1 VALKTVLVVDDEV
14 DIRESLRDALKDE
27 GYDVHLAANGRE
39 ALEILPRLPRP
50 SAVILDIIMPIM
62 NGADTYRAI
71 RARPDLSDIPILI
84 STSDPS
90 RAPADAVV
98 MKKPIDL
105 DRFLTMVA
113 GLFSPRSSGA
123 ARGS

>member
-1 VALKTVLVVDDEV
+1 MDLKTVLVVDDEV

-39 ALEILPRLPRP
+39 ALEVLPGLPRP
-50 SAVILDIIMPIM
+50 CAVILDIIMPIM

-71 RARPDLSDIPILI
+71 RATPELADIPILV

-90 RAPADAVV
+90 RAPADATV

-105 DRFLTMVA
+105 DRFLSMVA
-113 GLFSPRSSGA
+113 GLFS
-123 ARGS
+123 AR